1 MTAAFKYLK
10 GCPGEESFFY
20 FSLWAQRA
28 GIGTNWDI
36 ILTQILVQHE
46 EEFS

>member
-10 GCPGEESFFY
+10 GCPGEESFFH

-28 GIGTNWDI
+28 GIETNWDI
-36 ILTQILVQHE
+36 TNTD
-46 EEFS
+46 FGST